1 MNEFFTLTTG
11 LSAYSKWILIR
22 LIIGRTLGVEL
33 SKSDLI
39 ELGCPHNKITKVI
52 DELLNIKAISK
63 LKVEHFN
70 RGRPKDCY
78 NFIFNESIEMSK
90 LIPNEMLLKIEG
102 KDFRVPAKIVWC
114 LFVLNQDKFGHVEN
128 FSVSTIANVC
138 GLKNIEVKTAVT
150 KLIEHNLIL
159 ELTKGCTYKKS
170 ELMTHNINQDVTKRP
185 SAYLV
190 SSLHIP
196 NKVNFIST
204 GITIN
209 FNSLLNVAEGDKDL
223 YINNIIK
230 AFPSSKCL
238 NSSKHIQE
246 NLMSEDMYNAFKIYL
261 DMQPKNV
268 LDNLRSTLSLLFYK
282 FLKLPSSNPKKR
294 LSIIHVSNSLFGTR
308 DIFNMNSTLFHLCSF
323 ITNYIN
329 LYSHSFLFH
338 VFFGSEQ
345 LSFRNIKAYLKK
357 LSNIKIDISIKL
369 YKLFIINHFS
379 SCSDDVKDIYYSK
392 IEKPK

>member
-1 MNEFFTLTTG
+1 MNEFFTLTSS
-11 LSAYSKWILIR
+11 LSAYSKWVLIR
-22 LIIGRTLGVEL
+22 LIVDKTIGDEL
-33 SKSDLI
+33 SKTDFI
-39 ELGCPHNKITKVI
+39 ERGCPYNKFNVVVG
-52 DELLNIKAISK
+52 ELLNIDAISK

-90 LIPNEMLLKIEG
+90 LIPNEMLSKIEG
-102 KDFRVPAKIVWC
+102 KDFRVPVKIVWSF
-114 LFVLNQDKFGHVEN
+114 FVLNQDKFGHVEN
-128 FSVSTIANVC
+128 FSVPTIANAC
-138 GLKNIEVKTAVT
+138 GLKNIEAKTAVT
-150 KLIEHNLIL
+150 KLIEHDLIL

-170 ELMTHNINQDVTKRP
+170 ELMTHYINQDVTKRP

-190 SSLHIP
+190 SPLHI
-196 NKVNFIST
+196 NGKVNIIST

-209 FNSLLNVAEGDKDL
+209 FNSVLNVAEGDKGL

-338 VFFGSEQ
+338 AFFGSEQ

-369 YKLFIINHFS
+369 YNLFIINHFS

>member
-1 MNEFFTLTTG
+1 MNEFFILTTS
-11 LSAYSKWILIR
+11 LSAHSKWVLIR
-22 LIIGRTLGVEL
+22 LISKKTIGDEL

-39 ELGCPHNKITKVI
+39 ELGCPHNKFKKVI
-52 DELLNIKAISK
+52 EELQEINAISK
-63 LKVEHFN
+63 LEAKHSK
-70 RGRPKDCY
+70 RGRPTLSYTFSY
-78 NFIFNESIEMSK
+78 NSLDKIDRLKFT
-90 LIPNEMLLKIEG
+90 EMLAKIEG
-102 KDFRVPAKIVWC
+102 IELRVPIKLVWY
-114 LFVLNQDKFGHVEN
+114 FFALNQDEFGHVEN
-128 FSVSTIANVC
+128 FSVPTIAKVC
-138 GLKNIEVKTAVT
+138 GLKNIEAKTAVI
-150 KLIEHNLIL
+150 KLIEEGLIL

-170 ELMTHNINQDVTKRP
+170 ELMTHYINQDVTKRP

-190 SSLHIP
+190 SSLHI
-196 NKVNFIST
+196 NGKVKIIST

-209 FNSLLNVAEGDKDL
+209 FNSVLNVAEGDKGL

-238 NSSKHIQE
+238 NSSKNIQE
-246 NLMSEDMYNAFKIYL
+246 KLMSEDMYNAFKIYL

-338 VFFGSEQ
+338 AFFGSEQ

-369 YKLFIINHFS
+369 YKLFIITHFS
-379 SCSDDVKDIYYSK
+379 SYSDDVKDIYYSK
-392 IEKPK
+392 IEKL